1 MDERGA
7 GMATRRGSGATRD
20 TRASR
25 AGAQALLASRNGD
38 GDGRK
43 LVVTLGS
50 EAAAATRRM
59 ATDMNASTAETV
71 RRGLAL
77 LDLLQ
82 SLPADEEL
90 VVRNT
95 RTGDVERLRFHWG
108 F

>member
-1 MDERGA
+1 
-7 GMATRRGSGATRD
+7 MATRRGSSGATRD
-20 TRASR
+20 TRA
-25 AGAQALLASRNGD
+25 
-38 GDGRK
+38 
-43 LVVTLGS
+43 T
-50 EAAAATRRM
+50 EA
-59 ATDMNASTAETV
+59 V

>member
-1 MDERGA
+1 
-7 GMATRRGSGATRD
+7 MATRRGSSGATRD
-20 TRASR
+20 TRAT
-25 AGAQALLASRNGD
+25 AAVPASSDGD

-43 LVVTLGS
+43 LVITLGS

-59 ATDMNASTAETV
+59 AADMNASTAETV

-77 LDLLQ
+77 LDLFQ

-108 F
+108 Y

>member
-1 MDERGA
+1 MASRT
-7 GMATRRGSGATRD
+7 ATRTSGARTEPVS
-20 TRASR
+20 A
-25 AGAQALLASRNGD
+25 NGHE

-43 LVVTLGS
+43 LVVTLGT

-59 ATDMNASTAETV
+59 ATQMNVSTAETV

-90 VVRNT
+90 VVRDR
-95 RTGDVERLRFHWG
+95 RTGDIERLRFHWG
-108 F
+108 Y